1 MRSGI
6 RTSRQSQYSMTR
18 HGRSGKLVKLVKLH
32 RMIGEKAIYSLY
44 DSDLIIIFNISC
56 DRLSLP
62 LLNLAFLSASFELIL
77 VFFFFFT
84 FTLSCP
90 LESKKFTNS
99 SVKERWNLSL
109 INTYSRCAFF
119 LSFFLSFLKRLETSA
134 KKKVTRGKEI
144 NEIEERKKRWCKSR
158 SFLKFQ
164 VLGGE
169 YPKIFCIILN

>member
-119 LSFFLSFLKRLETSA
+119 LSFFLETAWNFSQKESDKRERNKWDREKKETMVQKSI
-134 KKKVTRGKEI
+134 VFEI
-144 NEIEERKKRWCKSR
+144 PSIRWRIS
-158 SFLKFQ
+158 
-164 VLGGE
+164 
-169 YPKIFCIILN
+169 

>member
-77 VFFFFFT
+77 VFFFFFFFFYFYFILPT
-84 FTLSCP
+84 REQKVYEFECEGALKLISYKYIFAMCFLS
-90 LESKKFTNS
+90 
-99 SVKERWNLSL
+99 
-109 INTYSRCAFF
+109 FF
-119 LSFFLSFLKRLETSA
+119 LSFFLSWNGLKLQPKRKWQEG
-134 KKKVTRGKEI
+134 KK
-144 NEIEERKKRWCKSR
+144 
-158 SFLKFQ
+158 
-164 VLGGE
+164 
-169 YPKIFCIILN
+169 

>member
-77 VFFFFFT
+77 VFFFFFFFFFFT

-119 LSFFLSFLKRLETSA
+119 LSFFLSFFLETAWNFSQ
-134 KKKVTRGKEI
+134 KESDKRERNKWDRGKKETMVQKSIVFEI
-144 NEIEERKKRWCKSR
+144 PSIRWRIS
-158 SFLKFQ
+158 
-164 VLGGE
+164 
-169 YPKIFCIILN
+169 

>member
-77 VFFFFFT
+77 VFFFFFYFYFILPT
-84 FTLSCP
+84 REQKVYEFECEGAL
-90 LESKKFTNS
+90 K
-99 SVKERWNLSL
+99 L
-109 INTYSRCAFF
+109 ISYKYIFAMCF
-119 LSFFLSFLKRLETSA
+119 LSFFLSWNGLKLQPKRKWQEG
-134 KKKVTRGKEI
+134 KK
-144 NEIEERKKRWCKSR
+144 
-158 SFLKFQ
+158 
-164 VLGGE
+164 
-169 YPKIFCIILN
+169 

>member
-90 LESKKFTNS
+90 LENKKFTNS

-119 LSFFLSFLKRLETSA
+119 LSFFLETAWNFSQKESDKRERN
-134 KKKVTRGKEI
+134 KWDRGKKETMVQKSIVFEI
-144 NEIEERKKRWCKSR
+144 PSIRWRIS
-158 SFLKFQ
+158 
-164 VLGGE
+164 
-169 YPKIFCIILN
+169 

>member
-1 MRSGI
+1 
-6 RTSRQSQYSMTR
+6 MTR

-32 RMIGEKAIYSLY
+32 RMIEEKAIYSLY

-62 LLNLAFLSASFELIL
+62 LLNLTFLSASFELIL
-77 VFFFFFT
+77 VFFFYFYFILPT
-84 FTLSCP
+84 REQKVYEFECEGAL
-90 LESKKFTNS
+90 K
-99 SVKERWNLSL
+99 L
-109 INTYSRCAFF
+109 ISYKYIFAMCF

-144 NEIEERKKRWCKSR
+144 NEIEKRKKRWCKSR

-169 YPKIFCIILN
+169 YAKIYHIILN